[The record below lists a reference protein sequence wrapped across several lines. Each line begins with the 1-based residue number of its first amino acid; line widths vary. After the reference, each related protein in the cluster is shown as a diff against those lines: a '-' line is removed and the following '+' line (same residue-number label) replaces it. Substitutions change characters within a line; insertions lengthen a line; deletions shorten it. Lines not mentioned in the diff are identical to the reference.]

1 MKAFLFFTIFVCSQ
15 TLLFSQENNIRQ
27 DWWKTFSGELN
38 GKEIAVSVNRGSDNR
53 IVGSSCDLVKNQKV
67 LLSGVES
74 GNNLELTATINDSI
88 IGVFKGVLT
97 RLEDDFFKGVYTTE
111 ITNDSYPFKFKYSS
125 GSWGTTEKRY
135 MDFPGSDTQLE
146 TFAKDLIIAFQTNDK
161 EWLSQNINYP
171 LPIYFEN
178 KKPLEIKT
186 PQEFKAKFEQIATKE
201 LLTKIIDWK
210 TCNLF
215 SNHSGVM
222 LGRGE
227 IWIWRD
233 DAATDQ
239 DPKYR
244 IKDIVTY

>member
-1 MKAFLFFTIFVCSQ
+1 
-15 TLLFSQENNIRQ
+15 
-27 DWWKTFSGELN
+27 
-38 GKEIAVSVNRGSDNR
+38 
-53 IVGSSCDLVKNQKV
+53 
-67 LLSGVES
+67 
-74 GNNLELTATINDSI
+74 
-88 IGVFKGVLT
+88 
-97 RLEDDFFKGVYTTE
+97 
-111 ITNDSYPFKFKYSS
+111 
-125 GSWGTTEKRY
+125 